1 MQITLNGHNKTVQDQ
16 AGRKCISR
24 KKGACPLER
33 NCLSKEII
41 YQAKVTPDSKAET
54 YVGLAATGFKGRFS
68 FYLKKQTNKQTIKAS
83 IHAYFLP
90 FLGLTNF
97 KIIHNIRNFR
107 ICTH

>member
-16 AGRKCISR
+16 AGRKCIFR

-41 YQAKVTPDSKAET
+41 YQAKVTPDRKAET

-68 FYLKKQTNKQTIKAS
+68 FYLKKTNKQTNNKS
-83 IHAYFLP
+83 KYSRVLP
-90 FLGLTNF
+90 SFS
-97 KIIHNIRNFR
+97 R
-107 ICTH
+107 IDEF